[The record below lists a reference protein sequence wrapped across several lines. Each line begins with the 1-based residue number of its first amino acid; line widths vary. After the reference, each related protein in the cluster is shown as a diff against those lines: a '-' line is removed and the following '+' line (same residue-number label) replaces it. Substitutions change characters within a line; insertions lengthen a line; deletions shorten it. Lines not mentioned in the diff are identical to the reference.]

1 MLKRTGNF
9 RNLLSVMVMTLSA
22 FSLNAQTINEVIES
36 FNAGAAEVTAGNY
49 QGAIAKFESTI
60 EQATALGAEGDEMK
74 AKAEEQIPPLY
85 YRIALDTYKEKDIP
99 GAITR
104 FEETVA
110 ACDKYED
117 DDVKEKSLKYIPQLY
132 NANGLAQLKSED
144 YTGAIASFDKAVE
157 YQPDYA
163 RAIYGKGLVYR
174 KQDDNANMVA
184 TLEQAI
190 EVGNASGDDKTAE
203 AATKILK
210 DHFVNS
216 GKLAFKD
223 EKWEEAIS
231 NFESSFKYD
240 AEDAEPYYL
249 ICVIYGRQ
257 GDFEKA
263 IEYGTKALEYEEE
276 DVDRQARIY
285 YELGNAYVNLV
296 EYDKACEAFKK
307 CLVEPYTASV
317 KHKMDNVLKC
327 Q

>member
-1 MLKRTGNF
+1 MLKRKGNF
-9 RNLLSVMVMTLSA
+9 RTSFSVMVMAL
-22 FSLNAQTINEVIES
+22 FSFSVNAQTINEVIES
-36 FNAGAAEVTAGNY
+36 FNAGAAEVTSGNY
-49 QGAIAKFESTI
+49 ESAIAKFESTI

-74 AKAEEQIPPLY
+74 VKAEGQIPPLY
-85 YRIALDTYKEKDIP
+85 YRMAMDTYKAKDIP
-99 GAITR
+99 GAIVK

-110 ACDKYED
+110 ACDKYGN
-117 DDVKEKSLKYIPQLY
+117 DDVKGKSLKYIPQLY
-132 NANGLAQLKSED
+132 NSNGNTQLKAGDFE
-144 YTGAIASFDKAVE
+144 GAIASFDKAVE

-174 KQDDNANMVA
+174 KQKDQDNMVA

-190 EVGNASGDDKTAE
+190 EVGNAAGDEKTVA

-210 DHFVNS
+210 DGYVNA

-223 EKWEEAIS
+223 ENYADAIS

-240 AEDAEPYYL
+240 PENAEVYYL
-249 ICVIYGRQ
+249 ICVANGRQ

-263 IEYGTKALEYEEE
+263 VESGTKALEYEE
-276 DVDRQARIY
+276 DDADKKAKIY
-285 YELGNAYVNLV
+285 YELGNAYVGLV
-296 EYDKACEAFKK
+296 QNDKACEAFKN

-317 KHKMDNVLKC
+317 KHQMDNVLKC

>member
-1 MLKRTGNF
+1 MLKRKGNF
-9 RNLLSVMVMTLSA
+9 RNLTSVLVMALFT

-36 FNAGAAEVTAGNY
+36 FNAGAAEVSAGNY
-49 QGAIAKFESTI
+49 EAAIENFVATI
-60 EQATALGAEGDEMK
+60 DQATALGAEGDEMK

-85 YRIALDTYKEKDIP
+85 YRMALDTYKEKDIP
-99 GAITR
+99 GAIVK

-110 ACDKYED
+110 ACDKYGD
-117 DDVKEKSLKYIPQLY
+117 DDIKDKSLKYIPQLY

-144 YTGAIASFDKAVE
+144 YDGAIASFDKAVE

-174 KQDDNANMVA
+174 KQDDNDNMVA

-210 DHFVNS
+210 DHFLNS

-223 EKWEEAIS
+223 ENWEEAIS

-240 AEDAEPYYL
+240 SEDPEPYYL
-249 ICVIYGRQ
+249 ICVIHGRQ

-263 IEYGTKALEYEEE
+263 VEYGTRALEYEE
-276 DVDRQARIY
+276 DDADKQARVY
-285 YELGNAYVNLV
+285 YELGNAYVSLV
-296 EYDKACEAFKK
+296 EYDKACAAFKN